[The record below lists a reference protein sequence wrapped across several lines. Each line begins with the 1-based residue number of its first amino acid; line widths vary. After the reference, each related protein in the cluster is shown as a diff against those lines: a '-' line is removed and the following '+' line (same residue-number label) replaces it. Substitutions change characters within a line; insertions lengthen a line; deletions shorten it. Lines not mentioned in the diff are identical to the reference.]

1 MKNAKHIG
9 LDIANSCGLGLGKPT
24 YINENSCQI
33 KEGAMSYSSSNG
45 IKTLNE
51 LIEEKT
57 FTVLVTINVIFEL
70 RLNKKYK
77 E

>member
-1 MKNAKHIG
+1 MRNAKHIG

-24 YINENSCQI
+24 YINENSYQI
-33 KEGAMSYSSSNG
+33 TTSSYASSNE

-51 LIEEKT
+51 LIEEKSIAVNIT
-57 FTVLVTINVIFEL
+57 LNVVFEL
-70 RLNKKYK
+70 RLKKKFK